1 MKKNRNLLNEEYDP
15 EWRNQ
20 FFSSLPKNPTP
31 DEIKEWEW
39 WWLGT
44 LLSILCGFAILMA
57 IRSIRSPLKG
67 ILDGEASGGD
77 DAKVNLGGHQHGAG
91 GPN

>member
-1 MKKNRNLLNEEYDP
+1 
-15 EWRNQ
+15 
-20 FFSSLPKNPTP
+20 
-31 DEIKEWEW
+31 
-39 WWLGT
+39 
-44 LLSILCGFAILMA
+44 MA